1 MKVLRT
7 IALAG
12 SVLLVGSGMAGAQGT
27 QSRTINGEAVTV
39 TATIEAIEAKTRT
52 LTVKNTDGTYETIV
66 APAAMA
72 RFNELKVG
80 DRITA
85 RYYENLVIRLK
96 KPGEAAVDVDSAAL
110 TRGAGSGPAATAAT
124 QRTMTVTVTAK
135 DAAKM
140 SATVKGPNGYV
151 YSRRVAD
158 KKAFDTL
165 KVGDQ
170 LDMTWTDAL
179 LISVDTPK

>member
-1 MKVLRT
+1 MKVLTT

-12 SVLLVGSGMAGAQGT
+12 SVLLFGSGMAAA
-27 QSRTINGEAVTV
+27 QSRTITGETATI
-39 TATIEAIEAKTRT
+39 TATIEAIDAQSRV
-52 LTVKNTDGTYETIV
+52 LTVKNTDGTYESIV
-66 APAAMA
+66 APPGMT
-72 RFNELKVG
+72 RFDQLKVG

-85 RYYENLVIRLK
+85 RYYENLVIRVK
-96 KPGEAAVDVDSAAL
+96 RPNEAPVDIDSAAV
-110 TRGAGSGPAATAAT
+110 TRGAGTGPAATAAT

-135 DAAKM
+135 DPAKM

-151 YSRRVAD
+151 YSRRVQD
-158 KKAFDTL
+158 KKVFDML

-179 LISVDTPK
+179 LISADSPK